1 MNTSKIVSKIRTSN
15 AVDSI
20 GPLVA
25 IALAHSV
32 QSCVPEMDNAAYCY
46 NAYSEYVEETVC
58 DVICDINE
66 LQVLDCD
73 KVMAMTKEVWMHR
86 ANSSLIPQWTL
97 PPVYELLD
105 EPGKVLVMELIN
117 IMKEC

>member
-1 MNTSKIVSKIRTSN
+1 MNTTKIVTKIRTSN
-15 AVDSI
+15 AVPSI

-25 IALAHSV
+25 IALAYSV
-32 QSCVPEMDNAAYCY
+32 EACVPETDNAAYCH
-46 NAYSEYVEETVC
+46 NAYKEYVEETVC

-66 LQVLDCD
+66 LQVLDCE
-73 KVMAMTKEVWMHR
+73 KVMAMTKEVWMYR
-86 ANSSLIPQWTL
+86 ANASILPQWTT

-105 EPGKVLVMELIN
+105 EVGKVLVMELIN